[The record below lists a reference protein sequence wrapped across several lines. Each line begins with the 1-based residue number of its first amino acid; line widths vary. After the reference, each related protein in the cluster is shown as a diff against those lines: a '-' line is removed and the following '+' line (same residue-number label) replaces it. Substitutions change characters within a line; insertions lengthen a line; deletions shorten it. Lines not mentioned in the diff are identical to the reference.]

1 MGIDVLRNLIKK
13 GLVSGLDTVSQLQI
27 MGTCKD
33 CIFGKMHVRAY
44 NEEVVHEAEILE
56 YVHIDLWGPSLV
68 VSAGGA
74 CYFMLIM
81 NGTSAF
87 WYVEFLREKMGED
100 GRRCYAARE
109 FSVEM

>member
-1 MGIDVLRNLIKK
+1 MGIDILRNLIKK

-68 VSAGGA
+68 VSASGA